1 VVFLHRPALPW
12 DAHQVTDALAGR
24 GSTAPDVDGLIAA
37 LRTQARPGDHVVF
50 MSNGGFENAPRR
62 FVEALRTSA

>member
-1 VVFLHRPALPW
+1 
-12 DAHQVTDALAGR
+12 VTDALAGR
-24 GSTAPDVDGLIAA
+24 GVSAPSVAELIAT

-62 FVEALRTSA
+62 FIDTLRDR